1 MDSKNEFFPLLN
13 NALYKEET
21 NVSEDII
28 TNSDMYM
35 FLRYTSFYHHNL
47 VNHINMI
54 NKKMKM
60 MTTEDSGKYLFQV
73 LKSSLPK
80 LNKNYFRY
88 IAKKS
93 LKQGDKVKSFVEE
106 YSKRH
111 NISQAKVWEM
121 LYLVNQIENKNG

>member
-13 NALYKEET
+13 NLLYKEDT
-21 NVSEDII
+21 SVSEDII

-47 VNHINMI
+47 VNHINHI
-54 NKKMKM
+54 NKKMKSLSN
-60 MTTEDSGKYLFQV
+60 EDSGKYMFQV

-88 IAKKS
+88 ISKKS
-93 LKQGDKVKSFVEE
+93 LKQGDKVKDFVEK
-106 YSKRH
+106 YSKQH

-121 LYLVNQIENKNG
+121 LYLVNQIENNNG